1 MDERLLKP
9 AEVAQVLQLSL
20 GHTYALMKRGEIPS
34 IRIGTNVRVRRSDLD
49 RYISNKA
56 NLNTPADETDPAPAA
71 GQ

>member
-9 AEVAQVLQLSL
+9 AEVAQLLQLSL

-34 IRIGTNVRVRRSDLD
+34 IRIGTNVRVRPADLD
-49 RYISNKA
+49 RYIASKA
-56 NLNTPADETDPAPAA
+56 GLNTLADETGPAPTA